1 VLLDGT
7 ANVVDLVG
15 FVLTF
20 FIFIF
25 RKSLFQRLEV
35 EIDQLMFELNDLEDN
50 IFADK
55 VEISQWEQKKKLT
68 LENLDIL
75 KNELEEIRH
84 SSQTE
89 DENEPLMKF
98 D

>member
-1 VLLDGT
+1 LFL
-7 ANVVDLVG
+7 
-15 FVLTF
+15 FY
-20 FIFIF
+20 F
-25 RKSLFQRLEV
+25 RKSQFQRVEI
-35 EIDQLMFELNDLEDN
+35 EIDQLMCELNDLEDK
-50 IFADK
+50 IFSAK

-89 DENEPLMKF
+89 DETEPLMQF

>member
-1 VLLDGT
+1 LDGM

-25 RKSLFQRLEV
+25 RKSLFQRLEI
-35 EIDQLMFELNDLEDN
+35 EIDQLMNELNDLEDK
-50 IFADK
+50 IFAAK
-55 VEISQWEQKKKLT
+55 VEIAQWEQKKKLT

-89 DENEPLMKF
+89 DETEPLMKF